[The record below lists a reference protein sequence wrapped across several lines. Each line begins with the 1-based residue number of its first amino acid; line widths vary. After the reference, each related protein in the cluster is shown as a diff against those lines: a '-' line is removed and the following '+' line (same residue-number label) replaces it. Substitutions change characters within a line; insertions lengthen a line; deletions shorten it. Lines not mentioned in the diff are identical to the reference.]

1 MRKLPLA
8 FFSVAALC
16 VTCGMVWGILMG
28 KSEDFTLMPAHAHLN
43 LVGWATM
50 GLMGTFYALSG
61 RGGRLGWLNFGL
73 STTGVVVMIPS
84 LAVYLSGNKPA
95 DAGVIAGSV
104 ITFLGMLTFLAVVL
118 TTWRTAAAADQAA
131 STAGLKKAA

>member
-8 FFSVAALC
+8 FFSIAALC
-16 VTCGMVWGILMG
+16 VTCGMVWGIIMG

-73 STTGVVVMIPS
+73 STAGVIVMIPS
-84 LAVYLSGNKPA
+84 LAIYLAGNKA
-95 DAGVIAGSV
+95 FEAGVIAGSV
-104 ITFLGMLTFLAVVL
+104 ITFLGMLTFLSVVL
-118 TTWRTAAAADQAA
+118 TTWRGVAAAEAA
-131 STAGLKKAA
+131 GASAMKKAA

>member
-16 VTCGMVWGILMG
+16 VTAGMVWGIIMG

-61 RGGRLGWLNFGL
+61 RSGRLGWLNFGL

-95 DAGVIAGSV
+95 EAGVIAGSV
-104 ITFLGMLTFLAVVL
+104 IAFLGMLTFLTVVL
-118 TTWRTAAAADQAA
+118 TTWRTAAAAGEVAA
-131 STAGLKKAA
+131 ATSVRKAA